1 MDTITIK
8 VYDNWN
14 DHTARV
20 YTYDGWGDNVAEIYR
35 LENGYLALIN
45 SASTGFR
52 RKWHN
57 QSGRLVMY
65 VENCIRQLFPFKKV
79 EFVNA

>member
-1 MDTITIK
+1 MENIEIK

-20 YTYDGWGDNVAEIYR
+20 YTCDAWDGHVAEIYH
-35 LENGYLALIN
+35 LENGYLALIG
-45 SASTGFR
+45 SRLGGFQR
-52 RKWHN
+52 IWIK

-79 EFVNA
+79 VS